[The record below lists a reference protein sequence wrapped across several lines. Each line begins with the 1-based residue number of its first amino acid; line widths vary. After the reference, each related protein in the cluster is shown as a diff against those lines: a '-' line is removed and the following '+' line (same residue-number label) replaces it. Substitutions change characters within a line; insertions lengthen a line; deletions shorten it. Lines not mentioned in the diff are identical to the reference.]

1 MIRPSDLT
9 TKGYRFMRHL
19 SRYHRACWLLLL
31 LIVRSVQ
38 VAGQTAGQA
47 PVKSCLWR
55 VTSKELDSRK
65 VPTSPLQFFY
75 SKPRPS
81 KPGWSFTNPS
91 AYGLFSWVVVPRTL
105 LRLHAPLESAFRM
118 PGNLWRI
125 SKRVVLLCDELM
137 RSSSDYG
144 DFWIFSGASDNS
156 AASD

>member
-1 MIRPSDLT
+1 MESHFKGNWTLAKFLLRHFNSSIR
-9 TKGYRFMRHL
+9 
-19 SRYHRACWLLLL
+19 
-31 LIVRSVQ
+31 
-38 VAGQTAGQA
+38 
-47 PVKSCLWR
+47 
-55 VTSKELDSRK
+55 
-65 VPTSPLQFFY
+65 
-75 SKPRPS
+75 KPRTS

-105 LRLHAPLESAFRM
+105 LRLHVPLESAFRM

-125 SKRVVLLCDELM
+125 SKRVVLLCDELI